1 MVLRSIT
8 PNANVPANRTP
19 TAVSKRS
26 PLLRATQ
33 PMASAVPT
41 AATEPPM
48 YSGMPSM
55 NAMTRPGN
63 AAWLTASPMNA
74 RPLSTTNVPITA
86 HTMPT
91 MSAAS
96 RPRCMKP

>member
-1 MVLRSIT
+1 
-8 PNANVPANRTP
+8 
-19 TAVSKRS
+19 
-26 PLLRATQ
+26 
-33 PMASAVPT
+33 
-41 AATEPPM
+41 
-48 YSGMPSM
+48 M

-96 RPRCMKP
+96 MPRCMKP